1 MIKTRPGTSLNRI
14 VTANEWFG
22 LPCPSAATSIGIV
35 RWCVHLLGTKSKVS
49 DIVNDI
55 ETKLLK
61 DVQAIREIVAQQG
74 RLSVDVFGLDAT
86 SDLYSAGLTSL
97 ATVGIMLALE
107 DRFDIEFP
115 ESMLS
120 RKTFNSVA
128 SISEAVSQL
137 AT

>member
-1 MIKTRPGTSLNRI
+1 MIVPWKLPKSDGHLGRRRTRASFNHIVFSSVRLPG
-14 VTANEWFG
+14 F
-22 LPCPSAATSIGIV
+22 ATEA
-35 RWCVHLLGTKSKVS
+35 H
-49 DIVNDI
+49 DIVSDI
-55 ETKLLK
+55 ETKLLN
-61 DVQAIREIVAQQG
+61 DVRAIREIVAQRG
-74 RLSVDVFGLDAT
+74 RLSVDVFSLDES

-107 DRFDIEFP
+107 DQFDIEFP

-128 SISEAVSQL
+128 SISDAVSQL